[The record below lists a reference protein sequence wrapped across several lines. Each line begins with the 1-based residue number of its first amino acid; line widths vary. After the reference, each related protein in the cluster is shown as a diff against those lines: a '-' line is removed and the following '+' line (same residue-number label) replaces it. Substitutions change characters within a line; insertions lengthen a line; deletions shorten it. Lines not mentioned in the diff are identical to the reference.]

1 MTNSIIVHQSDDVA
15 VATKAISKGEDVTY
29 SLGGK
34 EITIKAVDYIPAYH
48 KIAITSVKKGNNV
61 LKYGEII
68 GYATADIEIGSHVHN
83 HNLSDLVIRKDVEK
97 I

>member
-1 MTNSIIVHQSDDVA
+1 MTNSIIVHQNDDVA

-29 SLGGK
+29 SLGEK
-34 EITIKAVDYIPAYH
+34 EITIKAADDIPVYH
-48 KIAITSVKKGNNV
+48 KIAIKSVKKGNNV

-68 GYATADIEIGSHVHN
+68 GYATADIETGSHVHT

>member
-1 MTNSIIVHQSDDVA
+1 MTNAIVVHKKDDVA
-15 VATKAISKGEDVTY
+15 VATKAISKGEDMTY

-34 EITIKAVDYIPAYH
+34 EIAIKAADDIPVYH
-48 KIAITSVKKGNNV
+48 KIAIKSVKKGNNV

-68 GYATADIEIGSHVHN
+68 GYATADIETGNHVHT
-83 HNLSDLVIRKDVEK
+83 HNLSDFVKRKDVEQ